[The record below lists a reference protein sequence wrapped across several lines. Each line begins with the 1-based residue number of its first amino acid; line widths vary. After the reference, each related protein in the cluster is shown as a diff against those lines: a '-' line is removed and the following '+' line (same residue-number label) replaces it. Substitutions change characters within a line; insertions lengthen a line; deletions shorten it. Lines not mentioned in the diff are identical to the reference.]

1 MNDKA
6 TDNSDVSANEGDVFF
21 ECPKCDKG
29 LAVDSSAIGMV
40 VECTDCG
47 QLMRVPD
54 DHGQAE
60 GMHALDLEEEVS
72 DARVRPAEEVKDSG
86 SQDSQQQGIDTD
98 VMLSKASLNL
108 LFQELAAIQN
118 ALDQIVSV
126 LGNDLLDHIGGALGN
141 DLKE

>member
-6 TDNSDVSANEGDVFF
+6 TDNPDVGANEGDIFF

-29 LAVDSSAIGMV
+29 LAVDSSAIGMI

-47 QLMRVPD
+47 QMMRVPD

-60 GMHALDLEEEVS
+60 GMHELDREEAVS
-72 DARVRPAEEVKDSG
+72 DATVRSAEDAKDSG
-86 SQDSQQQGIDTD
+86 SQDSRQQGMNAN
-98 VMLSKASLNL
+98 VMISRSSLNL

-126 LGNDLLDHIGGALGN
+126 LENDLN
-141 DLKE
+141 E